1 MSSLP
6 FHDLDDNEFQIA
18 LFEFANGVSI
28 RYDPDRLASLKF
40 NPLLCESYKNF
51 SLCKDLNPDSNFF
64 NEIGSCEY
72 YSEDS
77 FNNMLSEEQNR
88 LNLNSIDV
96 SLLHLNIRSIR
107 NKLDKFTNFLG
118 ALKTKFPV
126 VGITE
131 TWLDDC
137 YHCSDIQGYTFL
149 NNYRVGRSG
158 GGVGLYLVDNVSF
171 KQRNDLAFSD
181 NSATESLFVELDR
194 AKEKTSLSVSSIDCL
209 IKRLRTFC
217 VT

>member
-18 LFEFANGVSI
+18 LFEFANGGSI

-64 NEIGSCEY
+64 NEFGSCEY

-77 FNNMLSEEQNR
+77 FNNMLSEKQNR
-88 LNLNSIDV
+88 LNLDSMDV

-107 NKLDKFTNFLG
+107 NK
-118 ALKTKFPV
+118 
-126 VGITE
+126 
-131 TWLDDC
+131 
-137 YHCSDIQGYTFL
+137 
-149 NNYRVGRSG
+149 
-158 GGVGLYLVDNVSF
+158 
-171 KQRNDLAFSD
+171 
-181 NSATESLFVELDR
+181 
-194 AKEKTSLSVSSIDCL
+194 
-209 IKRLRTFC
+209 
-217 VT
+217 